1 MDQVRFR
8 HPIPWST
15 SQLFA
20 RFVAAA
26 EGHQHHEATVRSES
40 LAITLCLRNQRRSKF
55 EKYYRRDMQ
64 GLTVGSL
71 IAASRVAIENLLSFY
86 TGNQPGG
93 TPGIFDIA
101 NWYWW
106 MGGAAW
112 NVTPERPFPT

>member
-1 MDQVRFR
+1 MPPQSTSIQVREVL
-8 HPIPWST
+8 S
-15 SQLFA
+15 
-20 RFVAAA
+20 
-26 EGHQHHEATVRSES
+26 EG
-40 LAITLCLRNQRRSKF
+40 
-55 EKYYRRDMQ
+55 MQ

-112 NVTPERPFPT
+112 NVLPEQPFPTCPPNPSVESDLTTFTRL